1 MGKKIRICPKCKK
14 PSLKQAMNVSGWLAP
29 EMYEC
34 TECGYIGS
42 LFLEIDPE
50 DYKLEKSEDKKKNE
64 EKNKS
69 KED

>member
-1 MGKKIRICPKCKK
+1 
-14 PSLKQAMNVSGWLAP
+14 MNVSGWLAP